1 MNYDTFRVKIND
13 LLQAELDK
21 YVAGEIQWNVSN
33 QFNETILESALKNL
47 NNGDNIALTE
57 CYVVFNAEL
66 PLDIMS
72 LAHTASTFEVEPL
85 AAGWTQ

>member
-1 MNYDTFRVKIND
+1 MNYDTFRVQVTD

-21 YVAGEIQWNVSN
+21 YAAGEIQWNVAN
-33 QFNETILESALKNL
+33 QFNETILESALENFS
-47 NNGDNIALTE
+47 NEDNATLTN

-66 PLDIMS
+66 PHDIMS
-72 LAHTASTFEVEPL
+72 LAHIASTFEVEPL

>member
-1 MNYDTFRVKIND
+1 MNYDTFRVQVTD
-13 LLQAELDK
+13 LLQAELVK
-21 YVAGEIQWNVSN
+21 YAAGKIQWNVSN
-33 QFNETILESALKNL
+33 QHNEYIIESALKNL
-47 NNGDNIALTE
+47 DNGDNSTLTE

-72 LAHTASTFEVEPL
+72 LAHTASTLEIEPL